1 MRIFRRIALQVVVS
15 ACFMALLLWR
25 VNPRQMRD
33 DLAAA
38 DARWLALAVPVFL
51 ISEALHGLR
60 WWLLARRAGPVPLR
74 DGVLARILAGGIDLV
89 LPLHAGYAALA
100 QFVNRRY
107 GIDRATALGT
117 LAAEGVTVVVAGG
130 LLVLAAAP
138 FLLRDAGPPPRPV
151 LLLGG
156 GLLVCALLAAVVYLL
171 MGRERLHHAL
181 PERLR
186 TAIPALVRSF
196 RAGFA
201 GLGSPASAAV
211 VLLATLAEWIAA
223 AVAFALVGRGFD
235 IRVAPGW
242 YLAAEIVS
250 YASFAVPLTQGNLG
264 PFELALT
271 AALNRGGATRG
282 RAAAFAVG
290 AHAVLVIAT
299 VVGAVLAAMVLRLR
313 RGDLFFVR
321 ATPAPESMEAARAG

>member
-1 MRIFRRIALQVVVS
+1 MRIFRRIALQIVVS

-25 VNPRQMRD
+25 VNPRRMRA
-33 DLAAA
+33 DLASANP
-38 DARWLALAVPVFL
+38 RWLALAVPVFL
-51 ISEALHGLR
+51 LSEVLHGLR
-60 WWLLARRAGPVPLR
+60 WWLLARRTGPIPVHE
-74 DGVLARILAGGIDLV
+74 GVLARMLAGGIDLI

-130 LLVLAAAP
+130 VLVLAAAP
-138 FLLRDAGPPPRPV
+138 FLLRDAGLPARPL
-151 LLLGG
+151 LLLGA
-156 GLLVCALLAAVVYLL
+156 GLLVCALLVLAVYLVV
-171 MGRERLHHAL
+171 GREQLVRVV

-186 TAIPALVRSF
+186 TAIPALFQSF

-201 GLGSPASAAV
+201 GLGSPASVAV
-211 VLLATLAEWIAA
+211 VLLATVAEWVAA
-223 AVAFALVGRGFD
+223 AAAFAVVGRGFG
-235 IRVAPGW
+235 IHVAPWW

-264 PFELALT
+264 PFEVALEET
-271 AALNRGGATRG
+271 LRRGGAR
-282 RAAAFAVG
+282 RSRSAAFAIG

-299 VVGAVLAAMVLRLR
+299 VLGAVLAAALLRLR
-313 RGDLFFVR
+313 RSDLFYLR
-321 ATPAPESMEAARAG
+321 APSSPDEDTARTG